1 RDYDK
6 DDFDGDKYHNTKN
19 GFNADIGAY
28 TDLNDNWTVGLVAQN
43 IIPRSIDT
51 KVVNGFKETFK
62 VRPQATAGVSCHN
75 DLFTTALDVDLTPAS
90 GFTSDSKRQF
100 ASVGAEFN

>member
-1 RDYDK
+1 MDLFNYNVTVRDYDK

-51 KVVNGFKETFK
+51 KVVNGFKETSKF
-62 VRPQATAGVSCHN
+62 VRRQPPVYPGIMTC
-75 DLFTTALDVDLTPAS
+75 LPLLLTLI
-90 GFTSDSKRQF
+90 
-100 ASVGAEFN
+100 